1 MSGVFDLSA
10 TFQQLIAFAIGG
22 LVGSVVLWCMM
33 LNEMFNNMPS
43 LPWRAQSG
51 ICKFFGMMRLTK
63 IALEAEARFRE
74 AYGYTLIA
82 TMRDLGGPRPL
93 PQTEA
98 AMDALLAEAE
108 RRFQLAQKGKAQ

>member
-1 MSGVFDLSA
+1 MSDLLDLSA

-22 LVGSVVLWCMM
+22 LVGSVGLWCAM
-33 LNEMFNNMPS
+33 LNDMFNNMPP

-51 ICKFFGMMRLTK
+51 IWKFFGMMHMSK

-74 AYGYTLIA
+74 AYGYTLVS

-98 AMDALLAEAE
+98 AMAALLAEAE
-108 RRFQLAQKGKAQ
+108 RRFQLVQKGKDQ